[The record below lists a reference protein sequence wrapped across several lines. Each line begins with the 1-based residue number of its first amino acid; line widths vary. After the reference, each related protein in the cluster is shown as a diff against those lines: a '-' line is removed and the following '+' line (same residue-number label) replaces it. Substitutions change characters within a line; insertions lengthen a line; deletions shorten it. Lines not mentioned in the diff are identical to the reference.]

1 MENNEKNNLIDEL
14 LKDYNEQKK
23 AHEDN
28 FGEIE
33 KEPAP
38 LEALPQIEKR
48 SAPKADEKMQEST
61 DSPAPRRVR
70 RPRRTEKTQENIE
83 APASRRVRR
92 PRRTEKKER
101 KPINKEKIKAVFKK
115 IGIVFVII
123 AVIVGLVF
131 AGIGIFR
138 YAQSAYLKPYKE
150 KYPDVEFPV
159 GIEERFCDYFG
170 ENPTTVGY
178 ISIDDIGYENYI
190 LADNNGE
197 NPMLDDSNNIKNP
210 DFNTVVYLNGKND
223 LEKTYATAQAFQNSS
238 KTIKFSTLFDDY
250 NFSVIGAYY
259 TNADP
264 EDDNGY
270 VFPYNLTKDMTADS
284 FEQFTDRLYHRFLY
298 NAQAYL
304 ENGVITA
311 ESRLITVVTKT
322 DFMPNYY
329 FAVVGVLDGRPIDA
343 AEPSKNVHYPQS
355 WYTKNG
361 TENIYRFASKWY
373 PEIIINDEQT
383 SKQSAENFTKF

>member
-1 MENNEKNNLIDEL
+1 
-14 LKDYNEQKK
+14 
-23 AHEDN
+23 
-28 FGEIE
+28 
-33 KEPAP
+33 
-38 LEALPQIEKR
+38 
-48 SAPKADEKMQEST
+48 MQEST

-70 RPRRTEKTQENIE
+70 RPRRTEKTEKKPKKEKVKKEKI
-83 APASRRVRR
+83 
-92 PRRTEKKER
+92 KKER
-101 KPINKEKIKAVFKK
+101 KPINKAKMKAVFKK

-197 NPMLDDSNNIKNP
+197 NPMLDGSNNIKNL

-238 KTIKFSTLFDDY
+238 KTSKVSTLLMITISALSALTIQMPTLRTTTAM
-250 NFSVIGAYY
+250 FS
-259 TNADP
+259 
-264 EDDNGY
+264 
-270 VFPYNLTKDMTADS
+270 
-284 FEQFTDRLYHRFLY
+284 H
-298 NAQAYL
+298 
-304 ENGVITA
+304 
-311 ESRLITVVTKT
+311 
-322 DFMPNYY
+322 
-329 FAVVGVLDGRPIDA
+329 
-343 AEPSKNVHYPQS
+343 
-355 WYTKNG
+355 
-361 TENIYRFASKWY
+361 
-373 PEIIINDEQT
+373 IILQKI
-383 SKQSAENFTKF
+383 

>member
-1 MENNEKNNLIDEL
+1 MENNEKDIIDEL
-14 LKDYNEQKK
+14 LKDYSEQKK

-70 RPRRTEKTQENIE
+70 RPQ
-83 APASRRVRR
+83 R
-92 PRRTEKKER
+92 PEKKEK
-101 KPINKEKIKAVFKK
+101 KPLDKTKIKAVFKK
-115 IGIVFVII
+115 IGVVVII
-123 AVIVGLVF
+123 IAIIIGLVF
-131 AGIGIFR
+131 AGIGIYK

-178 ISIDDIGYENYI
+178 ISIDDINYENYI
-190 LADNNGE
+190 LCENNGE
-197 NPMLDDSNNIKNP
+197 NPMLDGSNSIKNP
-210 DFNTVVYLNGKND
+210 DFNTVVYLNGKNG
-223 LEKTYATAQAFQNSS
+223 LEKTYATVEGFQNSS

-250 NFSVIGAYY
+250 SFSVIGAYY

-270 VFPYNLTKDMTADS
+270 VFPYNLTKDMTDDS

-304 ENGVITA
+304 ENGVITK
-311 ESRLITVVTKT
+311 ENRLITVVTKT

-329 FAVVGVLDGRPIDA
+329 FVVVGVLDGAEIKT
-343 AEPSKNVHYPQS
+343 AEPSKNIHYPQS

-383 SKQSAENFTKF
+383 SKQSAEEFTKF

>member
-1 MENNEKNNLIDEL
+1 MKNNEKDNLIDEL

-28 FGEIE
+28 FGSINEM
-33 KEPAP
+33 PAP
-38 LEALPQIEKR
+38 PQMR
-48 SAPKADEKMQEST
+48 SES
-61 DSPAPRRVR
+61 DSPAECGVHD
-70 RPRRTEKTQENIE
+70 EN
-83 APASRRVRR
+83 PHPRRVRR

-101 KPINKEKIKAVFKK
+101 KPIDKAKMKAVFKK
-115 IGIVFVII
+115 IGIVIVII
-123 AVIVGLVF
+123 AVIIGLVF

-170 ENPTTVGY
+170 ENPTAVGY
-178 ISIDDIGYENYI
+178 ISIGDIGYENYI
-190 LADNNGE
+190 LSDNNGE
-197 NPMLDDSNNIKNP
+197 NPVLDGNNAANDL

-223 LEKTYATAQAFQNSS
+223 LEKTYATAQAFQASS
-238 KTIKFSTLFDDY
+238 KTIQFSTLFDDY
-250 NFSVIGAYY
+250 TFSVIGAYY
-259 TNADP
+259 TNANP

-270 VFPYNLTKDMTADS
+270 VFPYNLTKNMTQDS
-284 FEQFTDRLYHRFLY
+284 LEQFTDRLYHRFLY
-298 NAQAYL
+298 NAQTYL
-304 ENGVITA
+304 ANGVITN
-311 ESRLITVVTKT
+311 ENKLITVVSKT
-322 DFMPNYY
+322 DFMPNFY
-329 FAVVGVLDGRPIDA
+329 FVVVGVLDGKQIEA
-343 AEPSKNVHYPQS
+343 AEPSKNIHYPQV

-383 SKQSAENFTKF
+383 SKQSAENFAKF

>member
-1 MENNEKNNLIDEL
+1 MRNNEKNNLIDEL

-70 RPRRTEKTQENIE
+70 RPRRTEKTEKKPKKEKVKKEKI
-83 APASRRVRR
+83 
-92 PRRTEKKER
+92 KKER
-101 KPINKEKIKAVFKK
+101 KPINKAKMKAVFKK

-170 ENPTTVGY
+170 ENPTAVGY
-178 ISIDDIGYENYI
+178 ISIGDIGYENYI
-190 LADNNGE
+190 LSDNNGE
-197 NPMLDDSNNIKNP
+197 NPMLDGSNNIKNP

-259 TNADP
+259 TNANP

-284 FEQFTDRLYHRFLY
+284 LEQFTDRLYHRFLY

-329 FAVVGVLDGRPIDA
+329 FAVVGVLDGSPIDA